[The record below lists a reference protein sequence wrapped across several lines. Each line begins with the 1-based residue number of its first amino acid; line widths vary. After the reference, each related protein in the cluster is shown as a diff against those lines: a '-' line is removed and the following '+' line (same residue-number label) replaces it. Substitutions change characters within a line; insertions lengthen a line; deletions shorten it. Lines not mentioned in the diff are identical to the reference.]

1 MAKRVGKY
9 KISKKESAL
18 SIIDGG
24 DIQGDLTVEGV
35 LSLGGNLTLDSTSGG
50 TVAGSLQEVKTG
62 DVGTL
67 NAGDSGALISLS
79 GGARTLV
86 LPAVAT
92 AGVNFTI
99 VAGSTHD
106 HIISCSSGELTK
118 LQGVVI
124 DSGNAST
131 VASAL
136 ITSKTAVTLGNGTI
150 GDRIE
155 VVSDGTYWHTT
166 MWLKDTPT
174 FS

>member
-1 MAKRVGKY
+1 MAKRIGKY
-9 KISKKESAL
+9 KVSKKESAISL
-18 SIIDGG
+18 IDGG
-24 DIQGDLTVEGV
+24 AVKGAID
-35 LSLGGNLTLDSTSGG
+35 LGGNQI
-50 TVAGSLQEVKTG
+50 AGSKIEVKTG

-67 NAGDSGALISLS
+67 VEADSGALVSLS

-99 VAGSTHD
+99 VAGSTHN
-106 HIISCSSGELTK
+106 HIISCSVGEEDK
-118 LQGVVI
+118 LQGVVF

-136 ITSKTAVTLGNGTI
+136 ITNKSAVTLGNGTI

-155 VVSDGTYWHTT
+155 CVSDGTNWHTT
-166 MWLKDTPT
+166 MFLKDTPT
-174 FS
+174 FT

>member
-1 MAKRVGKY
+1 MAKRKIGKFVV
-9 KISKKESAL
+9 SDKESLL
-18 SIIDGG
+18 SLKDGG
-24 DIQGDLTVEGV
+24 TITGPIDAN
-35 LSLGGNLTLDSTSGG
+35 GNQI
-50 TVAGSLQEVKTG
+50 AGSRVEVKTG
-62 DVGTL
+62 NVGTL
-67 NAGDSGALISLS
+67 TAADSGAVISLS
-79 GGARTLV
+79 GGARTLI
-86 LPAVAT
+86 LPTVAT
-92 AGVNFTI
+92 AGVNFKI

-136 ITSKTAVTLGNGTI
+136 ITNKTAITLGNGTI

-166 MWLKDTPT
+166 MWLKDTPAFT
-174 FS
+174 P

>member
-1 MAKRVGKY
+1 MGKRIGKY
-9 KISKKESAL
+9 KVSNKESAL
-18 SIIDGG
+18 SLADGG
-24 DIQGDLTVEGV
+24 VINGSITCTGDLT
-35 LSLGGNLTLDSTSGG
+35 LDATNGG
-50 TVAGSLQEVKTG
+50 TVAGSKVEVKTG

-67 NAGDSGALISLS
+67 NIGDSGALISLS
-79 GGARTLV
+79 GGARTLI

-92 AGVNFTI
+92 AGTNFTI
-99 VAGSTHD
+99 VAGSTHN
-106 HIISCSSGELTK
+106 HIISSSAQELTK

-136 ITSKTAVTLGNGTI
+136 ITNKTAVTLGNGTI
-150 GDRIE
+150 GDRVE

-174 FS
+174 FT